1 MSANG
6 IDRHE
11 GKIDA
16 GDWTLFDRLMY
27 GGLGYGAF
35 CLPTNFFKIVFSV
48 IYPPLGEILN
58 IVSEF
63 VVKEFPYINW
73 RTLKAIATNLDRII
87 YSFILTSMF
96 YVPGLIFTLGHI
108 TCQNED
114 TEDDSVQE
122 ASVHGSS
129 FTDVGE
135 KGKEEFEE
143 ISDSE
148 DEEEEE
154 KEEETIEKEKFQDE
168 NEEEG
173 DIEDGEFDE

>member
-1 MSANG
+1 
-6 IDRHE
+6 
-11 GKIDA
+11 
-16 GDWTLFDRLMY
+16 
-27 GGLGYGAF
+27 
-35 CLPTNFFKIVFSV
+35 
-48 IYPPLGEILN
+48 
-58 IVSEF
+58 
-63 VVKEFPYINW
+63 
-73 RTLKAIATNLDRII
+73 
-87 YSFILTSMF
+87 MF

-114 TEDDSVQE
+114 TEDDSVQT
-122 ASVHGSS
+122 ASVHGDR
-129 FTDVGE
+129 FTDIE
-135 KGKEEFEE
+135 ERKEEFEE